1 MIFKRLK
8 NGDIHIVGVHDKEIS
23 DIFRQ
28 YAIMIVNDELDVTE
42 ANMYAQFTL
51 VSLCAIE

>member
-28 YAIMIVNDELDVTE
+28 YAIMIVNDELDVTQ
-42 ANMYAQFTL
+42 ANTYANFL
-51 VSLCAIE
+51 LEGLEHY